1 MLVYQRVIVHGK
13 VWLTVHVQTIKLPV
27 KNFTKVPL
35 RNVLHPFNGIGSSI
49 QTFLC
54 TFRAGKPERK
64 RCYVNADTIQ
74 NIQMRVMIHNS
85 SVFSVATENASDQ
98 EQQIPKPSGN
108 TEIIETDLI
117 VKSFNHA
124 PASDCNWLVATDCN
138 WLQLIA
144 TATEL
149 KSRMAIKN
157 IAMEFLTDRLS
168 SIIKTNNT

>member
-1 MLVYQRVIVHGK
+1 
-13 VWLTVHVQTIKLPV
+13 VQTIKLPV

-124 PASDCNWLVATDCN
+124 PASDCN
-138 WLQLIA
+138 
-144 TATEL
+144 
-149 KSRMAIKN
+149 
-157 IAMEFLTDRLS
+157 
-168 SIIKTNNT
+168 